1 MTDFNQLSKDINKW
15 LKYNESIDS
24 INYKLKIIKDQ
35 KNKLEESI
43 LFNLKTH
50 NLTDKK
56 LKIGDKHIN
65 YNINNTMPP
74 LSLKLLD
81 TILEEFLDS
90 KIKEKILEKIQ
101 FYREQNKTES
111 VSLKK
116 KNINRKRSTKCVK

>member
-15 LKYNESIDS
+15 IKYNEYIDS

-65 YNINNTMPP
+65 YNITNTMPP

-101 FYREQNKTES
+101 FYREQHKTES

>member
-24 INYKLKIIKDQ
+24 INSQLKIIKDQ

-43 LFNLKTH
+43 LFNLKTY

-65 YNINNTMPP
+65 YNITNTMPP

-81 TILEEFLDS
+81 TILEEFLDN
-90 KIKEKILEKIQ
+90 KIKEKILEKIKL
-101 FYREQNKTES
+101 YREHHKTES

>member
-24 INYKLKIIKDQ
+24 INSQLKIIKDQ

-65 YNINNTMPP
+65 YNITNTMPP

-81 TILEEFLDS
+81 TILEEFLDN
-90 KIKEKILEKIQ
+90 KIKEKILEKIKL
-101 FYREQNKTES
+101 YREHHKTES

>member
-24 INYKLKIIKDQ
+24 INSQLKIIKDQ

-43 LFNLKTH
+43 LFNLKTY

-65 YNINNTMPP
+65 YNITNTMPP

-81 TILEEFLDS
+81 TILEEFLDY
-90 KIKEKILEKIQ
+90 KIKEKILEKIKL
-101 FYREQNKTES
+101 YREHHKTES